1 MPARGWV
8 LLSALAAFAAVVVGV
23 LLWASLSGQAGAQRG
38 LVIHNGLSVRVLV
51 AIARQEVRIEPG
63 REATFVVKPRQFP
76 SDIFVMQT
84 TTDPEAFGRI
94 VFNERWEYDDLAAA
108 EFRLSIDENGIYRTT
123 DYRDTPAPAP

>member
-8 LLSALAAFAAVVVGV
+8 LLSALATFAAVVVGV

-38 LVIHNGLSVRVLV
+38 LVIHNGLAVGVLV
-51 AIARQEVRIEPG
+51 AVAGREVRIEPG
-63 REATFVVKPRQFP
+63 REATFVVKPGQFP

-84 TTDPEAFGRI
+84 TTDPEAFGRL

-123 DYRDTPAPAP
+123 DYRDTPVSVP